1 MNIAVPVP
9 LVRIVSL
16 SLIAALSLLSPAK
29 AQLSNTISPQPIDP
43 NNPNILNPNVE
54 NNSLLSVESGQNL
67 MKESDDAV
75 AAQKYDA
82 AEKKLQAARQI
93 FNQLSNF
100 YQDLNASF
108 SGIDN
113 RISDYQRQKALE
125 AAQLRDES
133 SYRLALVHQ
142 AENQSDLAIPLLIQ
156 VLKSQNP
163 TRELGRKAYQK
174 LLELGFIDVPYPKP
188 DSNASPSAPQKTNGN
203 ASPSAPQKT
212 NGNASPS
219 APQTTNS
226 VSLLSIDA
234 GDHLVD
240 EAQKS
245 VAAQKYDE
253 AVKQL
258 QSARQVFNQ
267 LSNLYEDLNASFSGI
282 DDRVADAVRKKAL
295 QTAQKRD
302 EATYQLSLVHRAQN
316 QPELAVP
323 LLVQIIKSQNPTR
336 DLGKKAYQQLFELG
350 FVNSPYPRKGGI

>member
-16 SLIAALSLLSPAK
+16 SLIAGLSLLSPAK
-29 AQLSNTISPQPIDP
+29 AQLSNTVSPQPIDP
-43 NNPNILNPNVE
+43 NNPSILNPNVE

-203 ASPSAPQKT
+203 ASPSAPQ
-212 NGNASPS
+212 
-219 APQTTNS
+219 TTNS

-245 VAAQKYDE
+245 VAGQKYDE

-295 QTAQKRD
+295 ETAQKRD

-350 FVNSPYPRKGGI
+350 FVNSPYPRKGGV